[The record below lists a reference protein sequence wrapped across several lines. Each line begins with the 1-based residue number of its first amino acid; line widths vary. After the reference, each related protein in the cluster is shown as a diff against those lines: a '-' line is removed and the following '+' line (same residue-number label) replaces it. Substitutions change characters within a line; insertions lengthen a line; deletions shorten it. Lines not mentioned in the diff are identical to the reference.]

1 MEQNKTYLSP
11 FMEIVELGNDVI
23 TAIGSKEAPWNEN
36 KWSGADDNGDF
47 A

>member
-11 FMEIVELGNDVI
+11 FLEIIELGNDVI
-23 TAIGSKEAPWNEN
+23 TAIGSIEAGWNDD
-36 KWSGADDNGDF
+36 WSGADDNGDF